1 MKRYRHFLVTGAI
14 FLLLV
19 SILAALASTDVGASG
34 FLHPAIVWINVVQ
47 RSLYEIL
54 ATAVRQA
61 HDRSSPWPLLVL
73 FGVSFAYGVLHAVG
87 PGHGKIVISSYLVAS
102 GSQVRKGLLI
112 SFASALVQAA
122 SAIILVGVLALAL
135 DFTRIEIDQKGQL
148 LEEASYAL
156 IILLGVWM
164 LVSSF
169 RAGAHCAHL
178 HGHHGAGGHD
188 DHHSHDDA
196 ARTPSSAVEFGAPRH
211 DWRHY
216 LAVILATGI
225 RPCSGAILVLL
236 FTLAQGMFPAG
247 IVATVVMA
255 LGTSITISAL
265 AILAVLSRRTAL
277 SVAAE
282 DSEWQSRIH
291 VGLSAISAVVVV
303 TAGCVL
309 LFATL
314 SQPLSL

>member
-1 MKRYRHFLVTGAI
+1 MKRYRHLLVTSAI

-19 SILAALASTDVGASG
+19 ACLAALASTDVGAAGS
-34 FLHPAIVWINVVQ
+34 LHPAIAWINAVQ

-54 ATAVRQA
+54 ANAVRHA
-61 HDRSSPWPLLVL
+61 HERSSPWPLLVL
-73 FGVSFAYGVLHAVG
+73 FAVSFAYGVLHAVG

-102 GSQVRKGLLI
+102 GSQARKGLLI

-135 DFTRIEIDQKGQL
+135 NLTRMEVDQKGQL

-164 LVSSF
+164 LVSTF

-178 HGHHGAGGHD
+178 HAHHGADARHD
-188 DHHSHDDA
+188 QHIHEDSEG
-196 ARTPSSAVEFGAPRH
+196 TPSSAIEFGPLRH

-216 LAVILATGI
+216 LAVIFATGI

-236 FTLAQGMFPAG
+236 FCLAQKIFVAG
-247 IVATVVMA
+247 IVATFVMA

-265 AILAVLSRRTAL
+265 ALLAVASRRTAL
-277 SVAAE
+277 SVAAG

-291 VGLSAISAVVVV
+291 IGLSALSAVIVVA
-303 TAGCVL
+303 AGCVL
-309 LFATL
+309 LFASL

>member
-1 MKRYRHFLVTGAI
+1 MTRYRHLLVTGAI
-14 FLLLV
+14 FLSLV
-19 SILAALASTDVGASG
+19 AILALLASTDVGGSG
-34 FLHPAIVWINVVQ
+34 FLHPAMAWVNMEQ
-47 RSLYEIL
+47 RRLYEIL
-54 ATAVRQA
+54 AAAARQA
-61 HDRSSPWPLLVL
+61 HDRSSPWPLLGL
-73 FGVSFAYGVLHAVG
+73 FGISFAYGVLHAVG

-102 GSQVRKGLLI
+102 GSELRRGLLI

-122 SAIILVGVLALAL
+122 SAIVLVGVLALVL
-135 DFTRIEIDQKGQL
+135 DFTRLEIDRTGQL

-169 RAGAHCAHL
+169 RFGAHCAHH
-178 HGHHGAGGHD
+178 HGHHGAGGRDGHRSGD
-188 DHHSHDDA
+188 TSHMPA
-196 ARTPSSAVEFGAPRH
+196 HAGEFGAPRH
-211 DWRHY
+211 GWRHH
-216 LAVILATGI
+216 LAVIMATGI

-247 IVATVVMA
+247 IAATVIMA

-265 AILAVLSRRTAL
+265 AILAVLSRRAAVR
-277 SVAAE
+277 VAAE
-282 DSEWQSRIH
+282 ESEWQSWIH
-291 VGLSAISAVVVV
+291 AGLSAISAVVVV